1 MTVMALRNTASE
13 RSGDSG
19 MQHFELLKL
28 KLSIIQELS
37 SAIAISD
44 DINAIAN
51 LILDRAI
58 GYAHAEKG
66 SLMLLTE
73 RNEFE
78 IFTAKGLDPQF
89 VRRYRIGFGEGIAG
103 TVAKTRTAVLV
114 EDIELE
120 QGFKDLRRDHY
131 RTKSFISCPIIS
143 KNKLLGVLNI
153 NDKKDTSAFNVDE
166 FELVKTLANHAAI
179 ALENALL
186 LTRLKSKAEE
196 LEDINK
202 KLIETDILKTEFLTR
217 ISHEL
222 RTPLNSVKGAIY
234 VLQQAHHHGESN
246 ERREFQGIISTEID
260 NLVYIVENLLD
271 FLKHEDESRII
282 KKTIINVKDLFRD
295 LQESKSLKT
304 ILARKG
310 VRLFIETPDSLLEF
324 VGDRIKGL
332 QLFRNL
338 IDGLA
343 HYLERG
349 DTMRIRATDNEQLQ
363 VGITVSRALPEGI
376 IPILYDTRYIFQ
388 LEHPEDQLKL
398 YLAKNIAEMHRW
410 TLSAKNT
417 DTSSHIMLSIQKN
430 SKEAFDTYVD
440 RSLDSFVEFIS
451 ELLDLDICSVMLSD
465 DLTSELTVKSAVG
478 LDEDI
483 VKRTKIKLGDKIA
496 GWVALEGKPL
506 FIENIESDPRFSQ
519 KSISQY
525 TTKSLMSLPL
535 KRSGRVIGVLNL
547 NNKKSSEPFTSQDY
561 CIAALLSE
569 KISYFIELLHSD
581 TVQEAEM
588 QQFLASLNS
597 MFSSETSSQVK
608 KQELL
613 PALTDRILKNLKPL
627 HKLKYDRA
635 LTP

>member
-1 MTVMALRNTASE
+1 
-13 RSGDSG
+13 

-37 SAIAISD
+37 SAIALSD
-44 DINAIAN
+44 NINAIAH
-51 LILDRAI
+51 LILDRAT

-78 IFTAKGLDPQF
+78 IFASKGLDPQF
-89 VRRYRIGFGEGIAG
+89 VRNYRIAFGEGIAG
-103 TVAKTRTAVLV
+103 IVAKTRTPVLV
-114 EDIELE
+114 EDID
-120 QGFKDLRRDHY
+120 QDKAFQSLRRDHY
-131 RTKSFISCPIIS
+131 RTRSFISCPIVS
-143 KNKLLGVLNI
+143 KNKLLGILNI
-153 NDKKDTSAFNVDE
+153 NDKKDNSAFNGDE

-186 LTRLKSKAEE
+186 LTQLKSKAAE

-234 VLQQAHHHGESN
+234 VLQQAEHLALN
-246 ERREFQGIISTEID
+246 ERQEFQGIISSEID
-260 NLVYIVENLLD
+260 NLVAIVENLLG
-271 FLKHEDESRII
+271 FLKHEEASRII
-282 KKTIINVKDLFRD
+282 KKSIINMSDFFRD
-295 LQESKSLKT
+295 LQESKSLKAL
-304 ILARKG
+304 LARKG
-310 VRLFIETPDSLLEF
+310 VHLFIEMPDSLLEF

-332 QLFRNL
+332 QLFTNL

-349 DTMRIRATDNEQLQ
+349 DTMRIRATENEQLH

-398 YLAKNIAEMHRW
+398 YLAKNIAETHRW
-410 TLSAKNT
+410 KLTATNT
-417 DTSSHIMLSIQKN
+417 ADSGHIMLSIQKN
-430 SKEAFDTYVD
+430 SKETFETYLD
-440 RSLDSFVEFIS
+440 RSMDSFVEFIS

-478 LDEDI
+478 LDEDV
-483 VKRTKIKLGDKIA
+483 VKKTKIKLGDKIA

-506 FIENIESDPRFSQ
+506 FIENIEKDPRFSQ

-535 KRSGRVIGVLNL
+535 KRDDRVIGVLNL
-547 NNKKSSEPFTSQDY
+547 NNKKTSEPFTNQDY
-561 CIAALLSE
+561 SIASVLSE
-569 KISYFIELLHSD
+569 KISHFIELLYAD
-581 TVQEAEM
+581 NVQEAEI
-588 QQFLASLNS
+588 QQFLASLS
-597 MFSSETSSQVK
+597 SLFSPEASNHV

-613 PALTDRILKNLKPL
+613 PELTDKILKNLKPL
-627 HKLKYDRA
+627 NKLKSSRT
-635 LTP
+635 LSP

>member
-1 MTVMALRNTASE
+1 
-13 RSGDSG
+13 
-19 MQHFELLKL
+19 MQRFELLKL

-37 SAIAISD
+37 STIALSD
-44 DINAIAN
+44 NINAIAN
-51 LILDRAI
+51 LILDRAMS
-58 GYAHAEKG
+58 YAHAEKG

-78 IFTAKGLDPQF
+78 IFAARGLDPQF
-89 VRRYRIGFGEGIAG
+89 VRSYRIGFGEGIAG
-103 TVAKTRTAVLV
+103 TVAKTRTPVLV
-114 EDIELE
+114 DDIE
-120 QGFKDLRRDHY
+120 QDKVFRNLRRDHY
-131 RTKSFISCPIIS
+131 RTRSFISCPIVS

-153 NDKKDTSAFNVDE
+153 NDKKDNSAFTLDE

-186 LTRLKSKAEE
+186 LTQLKSKAAE

-202 KLIETDILKTEFLTR
+202 KLIEADILKTEFLTR

-234 VLQQAHHHGESN
+234 VLQQASHLETN
-246 ERREFQGIISTEID
+246 ERQEFQSIIATEID
-260 NLVYIVENLLD
+260 NLVSIVENLLG
-271 FLKHEDESRII
+271 FLKHEDEARII
-282 KKTIINVKDLFRD
+282 KKNIINMRDFFRS

-304 ILARKG
+304 MLARKG
-310 VRLFIETPDSLLEF
+310 VHLFIEMPDSLVEF

-332 QLFRNL
+332 QLFTNL
-338 IDGLA
+338 IDGLV

-349 DTMRIRATDNEQLQ
+349 DSLRISATESEHLHVN
-363 VGITVSRALPEGI
+363 ITVSRALPEGI

-388 LEHPEDQLKL
+388 SEHPEDQLKL
-398 YLAKNIAEMHRW
+398 YLAKNIAESHRW
-410 TLSAKNT
+410 TLSANNT
-417 DTSSHIMLSIQKN
+417 GAGSHIMLSIPKN

-440 RSLDSFVEFIS
+440 RSMDSFVEFIS

-478 LDEDI
+478 LDDDI
-483 VKRTKIKLGDKIA
+483 VKKTKIKLGDKIA

-506 FIENIESDPRFSQ
+506 FIEDIEKDPRFTQ
-519 KSISQY
+519 KNISQY

-535 KRSGRVIGVLNL
+535 KRDDRVIGVLNL
-547 NNKKSSEPFTSQDY
+547 NNKKTSEPFTSQDY
-561 CIAALLSE
+561 RIASLLSE
-569 KISYFIELLHSD
+569 KISHFIELLYSEN
-581 TVQEAEM
+581 VQEPEI

-597 MFSSETSSQVK
+597 MFSSETSNQA

-613 PALTDRILKNLKPL
+613 PELTDKILKNLKPL
-627 HKLKYDRA
+627 GKLKCNSAQAR
-635 LTP
+635 

>member
-1 MTVMALRNTASE
+1 
-13 RSGDSG
+13 

-78 IFTAKGLDPQF
+78 IFAAKGLDPQF
-89 VRRYRIGFGEGIAG
+89 VRRYRTGFGEGIAG

-114 EDIELE
+114 ENIEREEGL
-120 QGFKDLRRDHY
+120 KDLRRDHY
-131 RTKSFISCPIIS
+131 RTTSFISCPIVS
-143 KNKLLGVLNI
+143 KNKLLGILNI
-153 NDKKDTSAFNVDE
+153 NDKKDNSTFNSDE

-186 LTRLKSKAEE
+186 LTRLKSKADE

-234 VLQQAHHHGESN
+234 VLQQTDPHLESN
-246 ERREFQGIISTEID
+246 DRKEFQGIISSEID
-260 NLVYIVENLLD
+260 NLVYIVENLLG
-271 FLKHEDESRII
+271 FLKHEDESRIF
-282 KKTIINVKDLFRD
+282 KKTIINMKDFFRD
-295 LQESKSLKT
+295 LQESKSLQT
-304 ILARKG
+304 ALARIG

-324 VGDRIKGL
+324 AGDRIKAL
-332 QLFRNL
+332 QLFTNL

-349 DTMRIRATDNEQLQ
+349 DSMRIRATEDEQLQ
-363 VGITVSRALPEGI
+363 VSITVSRALPESI

-388 LEHPEDQLKL
+388 FEHPEDQLKL
-398 YLAKNIAEMHRW
+398 YLAKNIAETHRW

-417 DTSSHIMLSIQKN
+417 DTSSHIMLSIEKN
-430 SKEAFDTYVD
+430 SKEAFDTYVN
-440 RSLDSFVEFIS
+440 RGMDSFVEFIS

-478 LDEDI
+478 LDDDI

-506 FIENIESDPRFSQ
+506 FIENIENDPRFSQ

-525 TTKSLMSLPL
+525 TTKSLMSIPL
-535 KRSGRVIGVLNL
+535 KRDGRVIGVLNL
-547 NNKKSSEPFTSQDY
+547 NNKKSSEPFTSKDY
-561 CIAALLSE
+561 DIASLISE
-569 KISYFIELLHSD
+569 KISHFIELLHSD
-581 TVQEAEM
+581 TVQEAEI
-588 QQFLASLNS
+588 QQFLASLNT
-597 MFSSETSSQVK
+597 MFSSETSRQVK
-608 KQELL
+608 QTLL
-613 PALTDRILKNLKPL
+613 PELTDKILKNLKPL
-627 HKLKYDRA
+627 NKLKYSRA
-635 LTP
+635 LSS

>member
-1 MTVMALRNTASE
+1 
-13 RSGDSG
+13 

-37 SAIAISD
+37 SAIAFSD
-44 DINAIAN
+44 NINAIAN

-78 IFTAKGLDPQF
+78 IFAAKGLDPRF
-89 VRRYRIGFGEGIAG
+89 VQSYRMAFGEGIAG

-114 EDIELE
+114 EDIE
-120 QGFKDLRRDHY
+120 QKKDFKNLRRDHY
-131 RTKSFISCPIIS
+131 RTRSFISCPIIS

-153 NDKKDTSAFNVDE
+153 NDKKDNSAFNVDE

-179 ALENALL
+179 SLENALL
-186 LTRLKSKAEE
+186 LTQLKSKAAE

-202 KLIETDILKTEFLTR
+202 KLIETDILKTEFLVR

-234 VLQQAHHHGESN
+234 VLQQAEHREIN
-246 ERREFQGIISTEID
+246 ERQEFQGIISTEID
-260 NLVYIVENLLD
+260 NLVSIVENLLD
-271 FLKHEDESRII
+271 FLKHEDGSRII
-282 KKTIINVKDLFRD
+282 KKTIINMRDFFRNI
-295 LQESKSLKT
+295 QESKSLKT

-310 VRLFIETPDSLLEF
+310 VCLFIETPDSLLEF

-332 QLFRNL
+332 QLFTNL

-349 DTMRIRATDNEQLQ
+349 DTMRIRATENEQLH

-398 YLAKNIAEMHRW
+398 YLAKNIAETHRW
-410 TLSAKNT
+410 TLTAKNT
-417 DTSSHIMLSIQKN
+417 DTSGHITLSIPKN
-430 SKEAFDTYVD
+430 SKEMFDTYVD
-440 RSLDSFVEFIS
+440 RSMDSFVKFIS
-451 ELLDLDICSVMLSD
+451 ELLGLDICSVMLSN

-478 LDEDI
+478 LDDDI
-483 VKRTKIKLGDKIA
+483 IKKTRIKLGDKIA

-506 FIENIESDPRFSQ
+506 FIKNIENDPRFSQ

-535 KRSGRVIGVLNL
+535 KRDDRVIGVLNL
-547 NNKKSSEPFTSQDY
+547 NNKKSSEPFTSKDY
-561 CIAALLSE
+561 RIASLLSE
-569 KISYFIELLHSD
+569 KMSHFIELLYSD
-581 TVQEAEM
+581 NVREAEI
-588 QQFLASLNS
+588 QEFIASLNS
-597 MFSSETSSQVK
+597 MFSSETSNQV

-613 PALTDRILKNLKPL
+613 PELTVSILKNLKPL
-627 HKLKYDRA
+627 NKLKYNRT
-635 LTP
+635 LSP

>member
-1 MTVMALRNTASE
+1 
-13 RSGDSG
+13 

-37 SAIAISD
+37 SAIALSD
-44 DINAIAN
+44 NINAIAH
-51 LILDRAI
+51 LILDRAT
-58 GYAHAEKG
+58 GYAHAVKG

-78 IFTAKGLDPQF
+78 IFASKGLDPQF
-89 VRRYRIGFGEGIAG
+89 TRSYRIAFGEGIAG
-103 TVAKTRTAVLV
+103 IIAKTRTAVLV
-114 EDIELE
+114 EDIDQEKA
-120 QGFKDLRRDHY
+120 FKNLRRDHY
-131 RTKSFISCPIIS
+131 RTRSFISCPIVS
-143 KNKLLGVLNI
+143 KNKLLGILNI
-153 NDKKDTSAFNVDE
+153 NDKKDNSAFNGDE

-186 LTRLKSKAEE
+186 LSQLKSKAAE

-234 VLQQAHHHGESN
+234 VLQQADHLALN
-246 ERREFQGIISTEID
+246 ERQEFQGIISSEID
-260 NLVYIVENLLD
+260 NLVAIVENLLG
-271 FLKHEDESRII
+271 FLKHEEASRII
-282 KKTIINVKDLFRD
+282 KKSIINVSDFFRD

-304 ILARKG
+304 LLARKG
-310 VRLFIETPDSLLEF
+310 VHLFIEMPDSLLEF

-332 QLFRNL
+332 QLFTNL

-349 DTMRIRATDNEQLQ
+349 DTMRIRATENEQLH

-398 YLAKNIAEMHRW
+398 YLAKNIAETHRW
-410 TLSAKNT
+410 TLTATNT
-417 DTSSHIMLSIQKN
+417 ADSGHIMLSIQKN
-430 SKEAFDTYVD
+430 SKETFETYLD
-440 RSLDSFVEFIS
+440 RSMDSFVEFIS

-478 LDEDI
+478 LDDDV
-483 VKRTKIKLGDKIA
+483 VKKTKIKLGDKIA

-506 FIENIESDPRFSQ
+506 FIENIENDPRFSQ

-535 KRSGRVIGVLNL
+535 KRDDRVIGVLNL
-547 NNKKSSEPFTSQDY
+547 NNKKTSEPFTSQDY
-561 CIAALLSE
+561 SIASVVSE
-569 KISYFIELLHSD
+569 KISHFIELLYSD
-581 TVQEAEM
+581 NVEEAEI
-588 QQFLASLNS
+588 QQFLASLSS
-597 MFSSETSSQVK
+597 MFSPETSNHV

-613 PALTDRILKNLKPL
+613 PELTEKILRNLKPL
-627 HKLKYDRA
+627 NKLKSSRT

>member
-1 MTVMALRNTASE
+1 
-13 RSGDSG
+13 

-37 SAIAISD
+37 SAIALSD
-44 DINAIAN
+44 NITAIAN

-73 RNEFE
+73 RGEFE
-78 IFTAKGLDPQF
+78 IFAAKGLDPQF
-89 VRRYRIGFGEGIAG
+89 VRNYRIAFGEGIAG
-103 TVAKTRTAVLV
+103 TVAKTRTPVLV
-114 EDIELE
+114 EDIEQE
-120 QGFKDLRRDHY
+120 KGFKNLRRDHY
-131 RTKSFISCPIIS
+131 RTRSFISCPIVS
-143 KNKLLGVLNI
+143 KNKLFGVLNI
-153 NDKKDTSAFNVDE
+153 NDKKGDNAFTIDE

-179 ALENALL
+179 ALENAFL
-186 LTRLKSKAEE
+186 LTQLKSKAVE

-234 VLQQAHHHGESN
+234 VLQQADHLEID

-260 NLVYIVENLLD
+260 NLVSLVENLLG

-282 KKTIINVKDLFRD
+282 KKTIINMSDFFRD

-304 ILARKG
+304 IVARRG
-310 VRLFIETPDSLLEF
+310 VLLFVETPDSLLEF

-332 QLFRNL
+332 QLFTNL

-343 HYLERG
+343 RYLERG
-349 DTMRIRATDNEQLQ
+349 DTMRIRATEHEQLHI
-363 VGITVSRALPEGI
+363 GITVSRALPEGI

-388 LEHPEDQLKL
+388 IEHPEDQLKL
-398 YLAKNIAEMHRW
+398 YLAKNIAETHRW
-410 TLSAKNT
+410 TLTAENT
-417 DTSSHIMLSIQKN
+417 DTGGHIMLSIPKN
-430 SKEAFDTYVD
+430 SKETFDTYVD
-440 RSLDSFVEFIS
+440 RSMDSFVEFVS

-478 LDEDI
+478 LDDDI
-483 VKRTKIKLGDKIA
+483 VRKTKIKLGDKIA

-506 FIENIESDPRFSQ
+506 FIENIENDPRFSQ

-535 KRSGRVIGVLNL
+535 KRDDRVIGVLNL
-547 NNKKSSEPFTSQDY
+547 NNKKTSEPFTSKDY
-561 CIAALLSE
+561 RIASLLSE
-569 KISYFIELLHSD
+569 KISRFIELLYSD
-581 TVQEAEM
+581 TVQETEI

-597 MFSSETSSQVK
+597 MFSSETSNQV

-613 PALTDRILKNLKPL
+613 PELTDKIIKNLKPL
-627 HKLKYDRA
+627 NKLKYNRT
-635 LTP
+635 LQS

>member
-1 MTVMALRNTASE
+1 
-13 RSGDSG
+13 

-37 SAIAISD
+37 SAIAFSD
-44 DINAIAN
+44 NINAIAN

-78 IFTAKGLDPQF
+78 IFASKGLDPQF
-89 VRRYRIGFGEGIAG
+89 VRSYRIGFGEGIAG
-103 TVAKTRTAVLV
+103 TVAKTRTPVLV
-114 EDIELE
+114 EDIEQE
-120 QGFKDLRRDHY
+120 KGFKNLRRDHY
-131 RTKSFISCPIIS
+131 RTRSFISCPIVS

-153 NDKKDTSAFNVDE
+153 NDKKDNSAFNVDE

-186 LTRLKSKAEE
+186 LTQLKSKAAE

-234 VLQQAHHHGESN
+234 VLQQAEHLELN
-246 ERREFQGIISTEID
+246 ERQEFQGIISTEID
-260 NLVYIVENLLD
+260 NLVSIVENLLG
-271 FLKHEDESRII
+271 FLKHEDESRIT
-282 KKTIINVKDLFRD
+282 KKTIINLRDFFRD

-304 ILARKG
+304 MLTRKG
-310 VRLFIETPDSLLEF
+310 VSLFIETPDSLLEF

-332 QLFRNL
+332 QLFTNL
-338 IDGLA
+338 LDGLA

-349 DTMRIRATDNEQLQ
+349 DTLRIRATENEQLH

-398 YLAKNIAEMHRW
+398 YLAKNIAETHRW
-410 TLSAKNT
+410 TLTAKNT
-417 DTSSHIMLSIQKN
+417 DTSGHIMLSIPKN
-430 SKEAFDTYVD
+430 SNEAFDTYVD
-440 RSLDSFVEFIS
+440 RSMDSFVEFIS

-478 LDEDI
+478 LDDDI
-483 VKRTKIKLGDKIA
+483 IKKTKIKLGDKIA

-506 FIENIESDPRFSQ
+506 FIENIENDPRFSQ

-535 KRSGRVIGVLNL
+535 KRDDRVIGVLNL
-547 NNKKSSEPFTSQDY
+547 NNKKTSEPFTSQDY
-561 CIAALLSE
+561 RIASLLSE
-569 KISYFIELLHSD
+569 KISHFIELLYSD
-581 TVQEAEM
+581 NVQEAEI

-597 MFSSETSSQVK
+597 MFSSETSSQA

-613 PALTDRILKNLKPL
+613 PELTSKILKNLKPL
-627 HKLKYDRA
+627 NKLKHNRA
-635 LTP
+635 MSP